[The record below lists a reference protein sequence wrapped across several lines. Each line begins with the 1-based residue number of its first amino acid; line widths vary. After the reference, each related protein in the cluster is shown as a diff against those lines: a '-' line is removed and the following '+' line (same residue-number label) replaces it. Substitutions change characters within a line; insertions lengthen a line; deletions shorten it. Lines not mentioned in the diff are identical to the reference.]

1 VCGRS
6 ASACPEDD
14 GEWLSVSHVVESTLL
29 RVKTIGAGADVMQR
43 VMLSAQWISPDVSR
57 RHCNRP

>member
-1 VCGRS
+1 VSGRS
-6 ASACPEDD
+6 ASACPADD
-14 GEWLSVSHVVESTLL
+14 GEWLSVSNVVESTLL
-29 RVKTIGAGADVMQR
+29 WLKTNGGGADVMQQ